1 MKSLITFLL
10 ISNVFT
16 LADIEHYQKIVD
28 TVNNLKTTWTA
39 KLNHREFAPLIDTL
53 RETPEIQL
61 TERTQFKTPN
71 ENLPDSYDLREA
83 YPQCESVNEIKDD
96 SQCPASW
103 AFGAIETMNDRI
115 CIHSKGQLQTRL
127 SILYL
132 VSCLKECGGSCIGGC
147 VNSFAFQFW
156 KNNGIPTGG
165 PYGDTNTCKPY
176 FLPPYDGHMDKLGD
190 NDDPV
195 VCDNKCQDGYP
206 KTVDEDKYYA
216 SKVYS
221 VRGEENMMKE
231 IYENGSVEGSFTV
244 YEDFVEY
251 NSGIYQHITGE
262 SLGGTCIK
270 IIGWGISETGI
281 KYWIVANSWGVN
293 WGEKG
298 FFRIVRGNN
307 ECGIENL
314 ADTGIPKL

>member
-1 MKSLITFLL
+1 
-10 ISNVFT
+10 
-16 LADIEHYQKIVD
+16 
-28 TVNNLKTTWTA
+28 
-39 KLNHREFAPLIDTL
+39 
-53 RETPEIQL
+53 
-61 TERTQFKTPN
+61 
-71 ENLPDSYDLREA
+71 
-83 YPQCESVNEIKDD
+83 
-96 SQCPASW
+96 
-103 AFGAIETMNDRI
+103 
-115 CIHSKGQLQTRL
+115 
-127 SILYL
+127 
-132 VSCLKECGGSCIGGC
+132 
-147 VNSFAFQFW
+147 
-156 KNNGIPTGG
+156 
-165 PYGDTNTCKPY
+165 
-176 FLPPYDGHMDKLGD
+176 MDKLGD
-190 NDDPV
+190 NVDPV

-206 KTVDEDKYYA
+206 KTLDEDKYYA

-251 NSGIYQHITGE
+251 NSGIYQHITGA

-298 FFRIVRGNN
+298 FFRIIRGNN